1 MNSKQTELINKAI
14 SRELEAKLR
23 SIRILNRL
31 KKSID
36 TEGREWC

>member
-1 MNSKQTELINKAI
+1 MNQKQTDEINKALG
-14 SRELEAKLR
+14 RELEAR
-23 SIRILNRL
+23 LNRL